1 MAGDTV
7 CVTQKLAVR
16 NGTVVSRHV
25 EARETDC
32 QYTYQQSTS
41 VRKKDYSALLPFAIV
56 SSKGLDSRDGLVI
69 KQQKANADAVQGE
82 VKARCPKHRT
92 GLIL

>member
-25 EARETDC
+25 EARERDC
-32 QYTYQQSTS
+32 FSTYQ
-41 VRKKDYSALLPFAIV
+41 YSKLLPKKTQ
-56 SSKGLDSRDGLVI
+56 S
-69 KQQKANADAVQGE
+69 
-82 VKARCPKHRT
+82 
-92 GLIL
+92 